1 MKNVNILKDL
11 QEIELP
17 LPESLYNWP
26 NLDTF
31 DKKKLSR
38 LIIELERCSFFSY
51 VALVELKVMK
61 KSPDTHHKSRV
72 GRVTGTTPFFLFG
85 LM

>member
-1 MKNVNILKDL
+1 MKNVNSLKDL

-38 LIIELERCSFFSY
+38 LIIELERCSFFKLCSSSW
-51 VALVELKVMK
+51 AKGDEK
-61 KSPDTHHKSRV
+61 KSRHAP
-72 GRVTGTTPFFLFG
+72 
-85 LM
+85 